1 MAWAFRK
8 RIKVIPGVYINLS
21 KSGISANTGVRGASL
36 TFRSDGVYRNLGLPG
51 TGIYS
56 RQKVGDYGGRAPDQ
70 GTDQEFAPDEAFEVT
85 APDYSFISADPLEVT
100 SEGLQGLQQA
110 VINANRQ
117 KQELT
122 RDAESIK
129 GSLSL
134 LRLGGGFVQG
144 LPDLL
149 LRSFPQKEHPGRN
162 QGATGC
168 SEGSI
173 RIHCGICR
181 FARSGDGCRMQ
192 CCSSKG
198 SKHLRSPHAL
208 LLHLGCDFRQ

>member
-56 RQKVGDYGGRAPDQ
+56 RQKVGDYGGSARDE
-70 GTDQEFAPDEAFEVT
+70 GTDQEFAPDEAFEVA

-110 VINANRQ
+110 VIDANRQ

-134 LRLGGGFVQG
+134 LWFGEVLSKVCLIYFFVPIVQRHQRHF
-144 LPDLL
+144 LPISLL
-149 LRSFPQKEHPGRN
+149 
-162 QGATGC
+162 T
-168 SEGSI
+168 
-173 RIHCGICR
+173 
-181 FARSGDGCRMQ
+181 
-192 CCSSKG
+192 
-198 SKHLRSPHAL
+198 
-208 LLHLGCDFRQ
+208 